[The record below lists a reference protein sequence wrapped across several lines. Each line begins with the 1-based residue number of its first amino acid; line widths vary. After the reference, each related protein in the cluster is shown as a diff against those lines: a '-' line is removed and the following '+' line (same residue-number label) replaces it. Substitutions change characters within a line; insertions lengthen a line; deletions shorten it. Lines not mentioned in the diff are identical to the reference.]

1 MTEQDQ
7 IGGPE
12 MGPDRSSPAPVA
24 RTAYSSSEAEQL
36 RRLKVL
42 HTLTTSI
49 ISITDFRDLLRNISI
64 ESVKFFNAC
73 GSILRLFEEG
83 KLRVEACSGLCDG
96 IKQEL
101 EIGEGICGQA
111 ALDGKTIFFSR
122 SDGTYVQ
129 AVTENIQV
137 GICTP
142 LKIGDN
148 LLGTFG
154 LYDKMTVDG
163 DIIPFSEDD
172 RITLEGFASIAAI
185 VLEKSLLYEKA
196 LKQERAA
203 VSAKKEVEELKDY
216 LQGLIEN
223 SPDAIVTT
231 DLNGIVTSWNEA
243 SEKMFGSTR
252 QEAIGNFLP
261 NVPHFLVETERG
273 YIEQIKRGETI
284 KDLETVRKTK
294 DGRIIDVSLNM
305 APIKDLAGNVIGV
318 SRIGRD
324 ITEKKR
330 IEKDL
335 MRKNNELSR
344 LLFISSTMRGT
355 LELDR
360 LLRMV
365 LTAVTM
371 GDGLGFNRAMLFL
384 MDEDSG
390 TLKGAMGVG
399 PANHD
404 EAWEIWSRLSMENKD
419 IHTIMQEIEL
429 GPLSK
434 DSLMDR
440 LCRGI
445 EVSLDADTMLPRAVK
460 EMRPFNV
467 PDVRTEPLSDPVLIQ
482 QLGTMAYAVL
492 PLISRDR
499 VIGVLWVDNLYSRKP
514 ITDHDMNILKGF
526 TDQIASAIESVRLF
540 EHVASAEQEL
550 KNIFESISDLMYING
565 SDYTIKKINRA
576 VAEKIG
582 KPPEEIIGKKCYE
595 IFHGMEGPWEL
606 CPHHKTI
613 STNKPFVG
621 EVEDA
626 NLGGTF
632 LISSSPLF
640 DAAGS
645 LTGTVHIARDVSV
658 IKKLKEKVASIERMA
673 ALGEMAAKVAHE
685 IRNPLLSIG
694 GFARRLEKRLD
705 KDLREH
711 AKIIVDEV
719 RRLEGILNNTL
730 SFVKSSITERR
741 EVAAADLI
749 NDITTLLEPA
759 VNERGNVLKKEVDPS
774 VQLMINYDRA
784 KEAIL
789 NLISNANHATENGTI
804 TVRVC
809 RESIFLEPD
818 LLGHRAEEREAVIE
832 VRDTGY
838 GIREEDM
845 IRIFDP
851 FFTTRPSGTGLGL
864 SITKRIIEEHGGRIE
879 VESKVGS
886 GTVFKIYLPLKGGP
900 A

>member
-1 MTEQDQ
+1 MT
-7 IGGPE
+7 GP
-12 MGPDRSSPAPVA
+12 GSADRGSSG
-24 RTAYSSSEAEQL
+24 RTSHLSAEAEQL

-42 HTLTTSI
+42 HALTTSI
-49 ISITDFRDLLRNISI
+49 ISITDFRDLLKNIAI
-64 ESVKFFNAC
+64 ESVKFFNAS
-73 GSILRLFEEG
+73 GSILRLLEEG

-101 EIGEGICGQA
+101 DIGEGICGRS
-111 ALDGKTIFFSR
+111 ALEGRTIFFKR
-122 SDGTYVQ
+122 TEETYIK
-129 AVTENIQV
+129 AVTDDVEV
-137 GICTP
+137 AICTP

-148 LLGTFG
+148 LIGTFG

-163 DIIPFSEDD
+163 AVIPFSEDD

-185 VLEKSLLYEKA
+185 VLEKSMLYEKA

-216 LQGLIEN
+216 LEGLIEN
-223 SPDAIVTT
+223 SPDAIVTS
-231 DLNGIVTSWNEA
+231 DLNGIVTAWNEA
-243 SEKMFGSTR
+243 SEKMFGSPR
-252 QEAIGNFLP
+252 EEAIGQFLP
-261 NVPHFLVETERG
+261 NVPHFLIETEMG
-273 YIEQIKRGETI
+273 YIEQIKRGETL

-305 APIKDLAGNVIGV
+305 APIKDAAGNIIGI

-384 MDEDSG
+384 MDTESNA
-390 TLKGAMGVG
+390 LKGAMGVG
-399 PANHD
+399 PASHD

-419 IHTIMQEIEL
+419 IQSIMQEIEL

-445 EVSLDADTMLPRAVK
+445 EVSLDSDTMLPRAVR

-467 PDVRTEPLSDPVLIQ
+467 PDVRTEPLSDPILIQ
-482 QLGTMAYAVL
+482 QLGTMAYAVI
-492 PLISRDR
+492 PLISRNK

-526 TDQIASAIESVRLF
+526 TDQIASAIENVRLF

-550 KNIFESISDLMYING
+550 NNIFESISDLMYING
-565 SDYTIKKINRA
+565 SDYTIRKINRA

-582 KPPEEIIGKKCYE
+582 RPPEEIIGRKCYE
-595 IFHGMEGPWEL
+595 IFHGMEEPWEL

-613 STNKPFVG
+613 SANKPFVG
-621 EVEDA
+621 EVEDP
-626 NLGGTF
+626 NLGGPF

-640 DAAGS
+640 DAGGA
-645 LTGTVHIARDVSV
+645 LTGTVHIARDVSE

-694 GFARRLEKRLD
+694 GFARRLERRLD

-730 SFVKSSITERR
+730 SFVKSTMTERR

-759 VNERGNVLKKEVDPS
+759 VNERGNVLKKEVDHS

-789 NLISNANHATENGTI
+789 NLISNANHATENGAITI
-804 TVRVC
+804 RVYQ
-809 RESIFLEPD
+809 ESVFLEPD
-818 LLGHRAEEREAVIE
+818 LLGHRAEEKEAVIE
-832 VRDTGY
+832 VGDTGR
-838 GIREEDM
+838 GIREEDLM
-845 IRIFDP
+845 RIFDP

-879 VESKVGS
+879 VDSEVGR
-886 GTVFKIYLPLKGGP
+886 GTVFKIYLPLEGERHEDTGRR
-900 A
+900 

>member
-1 MTEQDQ
+1 MTDQDQ
-7 IGGPE
+7 GTGRNATSQ
-12 MGPDRSSPAPVA
+12 GTDAAAA
-24 RTAYSSSEAEQL
+24 RTAHQNADAEQL

-42 HTLTTSI
+42 HALTTSI

-73 GSILRLFEEG
+73 GSILRLLEDG
-83 KLRVEACSGLCDG
+83 KLRVEACSGLCED
-96 IKQEL
+96 IKIEL
-101 EIGEGICGQA
+101 EIGEGICGRA
-111 ALDGKTIFFSR
+111 ALEGKTIFFNR
-122 SDGTYVQ
+122 SETGELHP
-129 AVTENIQV
+129 AAEKIEV

-142 LKIGDN
+142 LKIGDT
-148 LLGTFG
+148 LIGTFG

-163 DIIPFSEDD
+163 EIIPFGEGD
-172 RITLEGFASIAAI
+172 RITLEGFAAVAAI
-185 VLEKSLLYEKA
+185 VIEKSMLYDKA
-196 LKQERAA
+196 LKQERDAL
-203 VSAKKEVEELKDY
+203 SAKKETEELKDY
-216 LQGLIEN
+216 LQGLIDN

-231 DLNGIVTSWNEA
+231 DMDGIVTSWNDA
-243 SEKMFGSTR
+243 SEKVFGYTR
-252 QEAIGNFLP
+252 AEAIDRFLP
-261 NVPHFLVETERG
+261 IVPHFLIDTEKS
-273 YIEQIKRGETI
+273 YIEQIRRGDTI
-284 KDLETVRKTK
+284 KDLETVRKTS
-294 DGRIIDVSLNM
+294 DGRIIDVNLNM
-305 APIKDLAGNVIGV
+305 APIKDSGGNIIGI

-324 ITEKKR
+324 VTEKKR

-384 MDEDSG
+384 IDDEMD
-390 TLKGAMGVG
+390 TLTGAMGVG

-434 DSLMDR
+434 DSLIDR

-445 EVSLDADTMLPRAVK
+445 TVPLDADTVLTRVVS
-460 EMRPFNV
+460 EMKPFNIT
-467 PDVRTEPLSDPVLIQ
+467 DVRTEPLSDPVLIH

-492 PLISRDR
+492 PLISRNR

-526 TDQIASAIESVRLF
+526 TDQIASAIENVRLF
-540 EHVASAEQEL
+540 EHVARAEQEL
-550 KNIFESISDLMYING
+550 ENIFESISDLLYINS
-565 SDYTIKKINRA
+565 SDYTIRKINRA
-576 VAEKIG
+576 VCEKIG
-582 KPPEEIIGKKCYE
+582 KSPKEILGRKCYE
-595 IFHGMEGPWEL
+595 IFHGMDSPWEL

-613 STNKPFVG
+613 ATNKPYVG
-621 EVEDA
+621 EVEDP

-640 DAAGS
+640 DANGS
-645 LTGTVHIARDVSV
+645 LTGTVHIARDVSE
-658 IKKLKEKVASIERMA
+658 IKKLKEKVVSIERMA

-694 GFARRLEKRLD
+694 GFARRLERRLD

-730 SFVKSSITERR
+730 SFVKSTITERR
-741 EVAAADLI
+741 EVLAADLI
-749 NDITTLLEPA
+749 SDITNLLEPA
-759 VNERGNVLKKEVDPS
+759 VNERGNVLKKDVDHS
-774 VQLMINYDRA
+774 VVLMINYDRT

-789 NLISNANHATENGTI
+789 NLISNANNATENGTI
-804 TVRVC
+804 TIRVC
-809 RESIFLEPD
+809 QESVFLGLD
-818 LLGHRAEEREAVIE
+818 LLGHRTEEKEALIE
-832 VRDTGY
+832 IQDTGY
-838 GIREEDM
+838 GIKEEDLG
-845 IRIFDP
+845 RIFDP
-851 FFTTRPSGTGLGL
+851 FFTTRPTGTGLGL
-864 SITKRIIEEHGGRIE
+864 SITKRIIEENGGRID
-879 VESKVGS
+879 VNSRVGS
-886 GTVFKIYLPLKGGP
+886 GTIFKIYLPLKGGP